1 MLLLYQ
7 DMVLLSKQKKQCYNN
22 TMFRFIHFVI
32 HTTLLL
38 MIEALIYH
46 YDPEIFS
53 QMEQM
58 LITLY
63 KAIMDYKADLP
74 NNPDVINKAN
84 TAIQHIININK

>member
-1 MLLLYQ
+1 
-7 DMVLLSKQKKQCYNN
+7 
-22 TMFRFIHFVI
+22 
-32 HTTLLL
+32 
-38 MIEALIYH
+38 MIMALIYH
-46 YDPEIFS
+46 YDPQIFS

-74 NNPDVINKAN
+74 NNPDIINKVN